1 MNLRSLNSSSMQG
14 ASFDREIASG
24 LARKAISQDGEAV
37 RSDSSAVAV
46 DDAQVARTTSAP
58 VVLRVGFKA
67 GKMTAGKH
75 GEDPEVSEAVRRL
88 QKSRLGYRFTKRA
101 FDIVFSAFVLVSFSW
116 LFVIVAIAI
125 KIDDPKGPVFFK
137 QKRVGK
143 DGKEFNMYKFRSM
156 CVDAEDRLAELRELN
171 EKTGPVFK
179 TAEDPRITRVGKWL
193 RKLSLDEL
201 PQFINVLRSDM
212 SIVGPRPA
220 LPAEVA
226 TYDDDQ
232 RQRLLV
238 KPGLTCYWQT
248 RRNRDSITF
257 DEWVDLDL
265 WRRCGR
271 GHAWQISAYNRTGGA
286 DRGCPYCGDR
296 KALKGYNDLRTTH
309 PKIAREWNKERN
321 GDLKPTDV
329 IASSSKRVWWK
340 CKEGHEWSG
349 LVANRARRR
358 KADPGCPYCS
368 GRKVLAGFS
377 DLATTH
383 PGIAAMWHPRMNR
396 RLKPAGVQAVSR
408 KPAWWR
414 GECGHVYQ
422 MAVRDRARAKPG
434 YCPYC
439 SGRKRPER
447 PIRLD

>member
-24 LARKAISQDGEAV
+24 FARKAISQDGEAV

-156 CVDAEDRLAELRELN
+156 CVDAEDGLAELRELN
-171 EKTGPVFK
+171 EKSGPVFK
-179 TAEDPRITRVGKWL
+179 IAADPRITRVGKWL

-201 PQFINVLRSDM
+201 PQFINVLRSD
-212 SIVGPRPA
+212 IPLGILKTRPEFSEKSMGAFA
-220 LPAEVA
+220 LPAKSSTNKE
-226 TYDDDQ
+226 
-232 RQRLLV
+232 
-238 KPGLTCYWQT
+238 
-248 RRNRDSITF
+248 
-257 DEWVDLDL
+257 
-265 WRRCGR
+265 
-271 GHAWQISAYNRTGGA
+271 
-286 DRGCPYCGDR
+286 
-296 KALKGYNDLRTTH
+296 KAFSQVVSCFVSDLRMRR
-309 PKIAREWNKERN
+309 ISEFN
-321 GDLKPTDV
+321 
-329 IASSSKRVWWK
+329 
-340 CKEGHEWSG
+340 C
-349 LVANRARRR
+349 NRI
-358 KADPGCPYCS
+358 G
-368 GRKVLAGFS
+368 GMETQFL
-377 DLATTH
+377 
-383 PGIAAMWHPRMNR
+383 
-396 RLKPAGVQAVSR
+396 
-408 KPAWWR
+408 
-414 GECGHVYQ
+414 
-422 MAVRDRARAKPG
+422 AKPVFG
-434 YCPYC
+434 AGCA
-439 SGRKRPER
+439 
-447 PIRLD
+447 